1 MKIWVNIRNTGSA
14 NFIADY
20 NAALT
25 GETPASKLNP
35 LLRTTIYGYPVLIY
49 YKEKLEDTEQKFIGV
64 GNLNL
69 DKSCTNSYGLDGK
82 VKDAAGVKHDFGK
95 AQFIDD
101 EFTKDIL
108 RRRKSSK
115 IFRSSLIQQ

>member
-1 MKIWVNIRNTGSA
+1 MKVWVNIRNTGSA

-35 LLRTTIYGYPVLIY
+35 LLRTTIYFYPVLIY

-64 GNLNL
+64 WNLNL

-82 VKDAAGVKHDFGK
+82 VKNGK
-95 AQFIDD
+95 IKDLYKKIKLLQKKNATAFI
-101 EFTKDIL
+101 I
-108 RRRKSSK
+108 
-115 IFRSSLIQQ
+115 